1 MREQNNATKHLPS
14 STRLNR
20 GRKNVERL
28 RRPHIRR
35 IPEPTMTTVVFRKKP
50 THGTLAVARRA
61 QSSTAF
67 PRMFELMCSNSILT
81 TAAVVV
87 ALTATPGL
95 TKESEERAMNQ
106 ARQTIDALVE
116 RLKNAELSVDKIA
129 HILGSAEFDKNGVA
143 AVRIDSPPFDT
154 ASVEEY
160 RRVITI
166 RFTMSDGPW
175 HLKDITEKVNAWS
188 LAPAT

>member
-1 MREQNNATKHLPS
+1 
-14 STRLNR
+14 
-20 GRKNVERL
+20 
-28 RRPHIRR
+28 
-35 IPEPTMTTVVFRKKP
+35 
-50 THGTLAVARRA
+50 
-61 QSSTAF
+61 
-67 PRMFELMCSNSILT
+67 MFDLMCSNSILT

-106 ARQTIDALVE
+106 ARQTIDALVD
-116 RLKNAELSVDKIA
+116 RLKNAKLSVDKIA
-129 HILGSAEFDKNGVA
+129 HILGSAKFDKNGVA
-143 AVRIDSPPFDT
+143 AVRIDSPPFET

-188 LAPAT
+188 LAPALPDSGRMEAVRDWDWKDLTVRCVAEVVGEGVLGDRLVREIGCQVTSE